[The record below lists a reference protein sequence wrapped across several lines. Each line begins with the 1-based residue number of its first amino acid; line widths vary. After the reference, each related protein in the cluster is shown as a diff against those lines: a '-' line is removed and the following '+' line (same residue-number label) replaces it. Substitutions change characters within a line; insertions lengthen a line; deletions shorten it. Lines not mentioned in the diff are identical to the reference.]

1 MQFTRIAD
9 KKRVE
14 FIKSS
19 LNKHIPA
26 AASVLDIGCGN
37 GIISKE
43 LALLGY
49 HVTAIDV
56 SERTIALAQSVNH
69 HPNIHFQVVRAGEL
83 QPEPDK
89 YDAIICSEVLEH
101 MHDPSTLLAVIHT
114 SLKREGTLIVTVPN
128 GRGPREFLVTKPVQY
143 LQSKNNILTR
153 LLTGVKRMLG
163 YEGVTVQSSAEDLR
177 HVQFFT
183 ARSLLALANAN
194 GFDIA
199 TFRKTNFIEQVFPF
213 SLLTKRSVALQKLD
227 CQLAELL
234 PLAFTSGFMT
244 IWKKK

>member
-14 FIKSS
+14 FIRSS
-19 LNKHIPA
+19 LLKCLPA
-26 AASVLDIGCGN
+26 AAMVLDIGCGN

-49 HVTAIDV
+49 RVIAIDV
-56 SERTIALAQSVNH
+56 SEKTIALARSVNH
-69 HPNIHFQVVRAGEL
+69 HPNIQFKVVKAGEL
-83 QPEPDK
+83 QPEPGK

-101 MHDPSTLLAVIHT
+101 LHDPSPLLAVIHT
-114 SLKREGTLIVTVPN
+114 SLKQEGTLIVTVPN
-128 GRGPREFLVTKPVQY
+128 GRGPRELLVTKPVQY

-153 LLTGVKRMLG
+153 LLTGVKRTLG
-163 YEGVTVQSSAEDLR
+163 YEGVTAQSSAEDLR
-177 HVQFFT
+177 HVQFFH
-183 ARSLLALANAN
+183 AGSLAGLADAN
-194 GFDIA
+194 GFHI
-199 TFRKTNFIEQVFPF
+199 TVFRKTNFIEQVFPF
-213 SLLTKRSVALQKLD
+213 SLLTKRSLMLQKLD
-227 CQLAELL
+227 CRLAGLL